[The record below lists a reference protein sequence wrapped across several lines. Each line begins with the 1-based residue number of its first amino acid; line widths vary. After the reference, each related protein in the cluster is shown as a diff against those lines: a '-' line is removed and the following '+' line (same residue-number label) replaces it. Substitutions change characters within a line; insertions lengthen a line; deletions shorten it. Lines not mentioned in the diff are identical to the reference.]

1 MGSIPT
7 GRTAEFKAQMLKLVD
22 KHGLE
27 PCAVRRGGSIPLLGT
42 KMKNDKIEELNLG
55 KMRAKTAPLA
65 VGISLACITVFAG
78 GGFLLDSYLDKKP
91 LFFII
96 GFVVAFVVTDVLIF
110 VFGKKI
116 WKQSL

>member
-1 MGSIPT
+1 MIIKNI
-7 GRTAEFKAQMLKLVD
+7 FFLIKD
-22 KHGLE
+22 KG
-27 PCAVRRGGSIPLLGT
+27 
-42 KMKNDKIEELNLG
+42 DFNLG

-65 VGISLACITVFAG
+65 AILSLACIAVFAG

-96 GFVVAFVVTDVLIF
+96 GFVVAFIVTDVLIF
-110 VFGKKI
+110 VFAKKI

>member
-42 KMKNDKIEELNLG
+42 KMKENQQNFSLG

>member
-1 MGSIPT
+1 
-7 GRTAEFKAQMLKLVD
+7 MLKLVD

-27 PCAVRRGGSIPLLGT
+27 PCAARRGGSIPLLGT
-42 KMKNDKIEELNLG
+42 KMKKDQENFSLG

-65 VGISLACITVFAG
+65 AGISLLCMAVFAG

-96 GFVVAFVVTDVLIF
+96 GFVVAFIVTDILIF
-110 VFGKKI
+110 VLGKKI

>member
-7 GRTAEFKAQMLKLVD
+7 GRTTEFKAQMLKLVD

-42 KMKNDKIEELNLG
+42 KMKENEEKLDLG

-65 VGISLACITVFAG
+65 IGISLLCIAVFAG
-78 GGFLLDSYLDKKP
+78 GGFC
-91 LFFII
+91 
-96 GFVVAFVVTDVLIF
+96 
-110 VFGKKI
+110 
-116 WKQSL
+116 